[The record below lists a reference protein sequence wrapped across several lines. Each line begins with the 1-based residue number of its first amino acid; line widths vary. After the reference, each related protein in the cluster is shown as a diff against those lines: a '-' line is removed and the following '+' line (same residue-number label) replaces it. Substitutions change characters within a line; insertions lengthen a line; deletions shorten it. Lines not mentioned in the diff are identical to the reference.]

1 MKTTKRILVL
11 LCLMVVT
18 MGAWA
23 DPTMK
28 LTVMDGSTTVVDAQD
43 MNLTSEN
50 HWSFSYVI
58 PEAQNNKLLS
68 FTSTYNDGSDVN
80 SGTSYLQAPQGTTV
94 TFYAKYADSKA
105 LVSCDAMEIGVADVK
120 WRRLGILKP
129 SIGNESSSSLLN
141 IYSSNKMNYH
151 LLSGVRQTPTTYYI
165 AGCKSGSDRK
175 INSCALKWDNTTSY
189 GSAMSLTIPQG
200 IYRATITYAECLIEL
215 VPVTTFPL
223 TIGTAEA
230 ATLCL
235 PYEVTLP
242 AALTAYTLTSDGSTT
257 LIAKK
262 DADNVIPAN
271 TPVLVNGPADTYYIA
286 LGEGTAT
293 YTTETMDGG
302 VFLKD
307 VEPDNAENVLHG
319 VMAPHYVRTTGVNY
333 VLQKNGDDVGFYQ
346 VDIDTYLINPFKAF
360 VNLASAPTEARS
372 LSIVFDDGET
382 TGIADVKGKKE
393 DVRSD
398 IFNLSGQRVG
408 KDYKGVVIKNGR
420 KMIQK

>member
-23 DPTMK
+23 DPTMT
-28 LTVMDGSTTVVDAQD
+28 LTVKDGNTVIVNAVV
-43 MNLTSEN
+43 MTSRSEN

-58 PEAQNNKLLS
+58 PEAQNNKLLN

-94 TFYAKYADSKA
+94 IFYAKYADSKA
-105 LVSCDAMEIGVADVK
+105 LVSCDAMEIGFADVK

-141 IYSSNKMNYH
+141 IYSSKNMNYH

-165 AGCKSGSDRK
+165 AGCKSGGSDRK
-175 INSCALKWDNTTSY
+175 ISSCALKWGDNTSY
-189 GSAMSLTIPQG
+189 ANAMSLTIPQG

-242 AALTAYTLTSDGSTT
+242 AELTAYTLTSNGTTT
-257 LIAKK
+257 LTGAK
-262 DADNVIPAN
+262 DDDNVIPAN
-271 TPVLVNGPADTYYIA
+271 TPVLVTGPANDYNITLPEEAASYI
-286 LGEGTAT
+286 
-293 YTTETMDGG
+293 TESMDNN

-307 VEPDNAENVLHG
+307 AEPDDGNVLHG
-319 VMAPHYVRTTGVNY
+319 VMAPHYVKTTGVNY
-333 VLQKNGDDVGFYQ
+333 VLQNNGGNLGFYQ
-346 VDIDTYLINPFKAF
+346 VDNDTYLINPFRAF
-360 VNLASAPTEARS
+360 VNLASEPAGARG

-382 TGIADVKGKKE
+382 TGIADVRGQKE

>member
-23 DPTMK
+23 DPTMT
-28 LTVMDGSTTVVDAQD
+28 LTVKEGNTVIVNAVV
-43 MNLTSEN
+43 MTSRSVN

-58 PEAQNNKLLS
+58 PEAQDNKLLN
-68 FTSTYNDGSDVN
+68 FQSTYNDGEDVN
-80 SGTSYLQAPQGTTV
+80 SQVSYLQVSGGTTV
-94 TFYAKYADSKA
+94 TFYDKYADSKA
-105 LVSCDAMEIGVADVK
+105 LVFCDAMEIGFADVK

-141 IYSSNKMNYH
+141 IYSSNNMNYH

-165 AGCKSGSDRK
+165 AGCKSGGSDRK
-175 INSCALKWDNTTSY
+175 ISSCALKWGDNTSY
-189 GSAMSLTIPQG
+189 ANAMSLTIPQG

-223 TIGTAEA
+223 TIGKDEA

-242 AALTAYTLTSDGSTT
+242 AALTAYTLTSNGTTT
-257 LIAKK
+257 LTGAK
-262 DADNVIPAN
+262 DDDNVIPAN
-271 TPVLVNGPADTYYIA
+271 TPVLVTGPANDYNITLPEEAASYI
-286 LGEGTAT
+286 
-293 YTTETMDGG
+293 TESMDNS

-307 VEPDNAENVLHG
+307 AEPDDGNVLHG

-333 VLQKNGDDVGFYQ
+333 VLQNNNGNLGFYQ
-346 VDIDTYLINPFKAF
+346 VDNDTYLINPFRAF
-360 VNLASAPTEARS
+360 VNLASEPAGARG

-382 TGIADVKGKKE
+382 TGIADVRGQKE
-393 DVRSD
+393 DVRGD

>member
-23 DPTMK
+23 DPTMT
-28 LTVMDGSTTVVDAQD
+28 LTVKDGNTVIVNAGV
-43 MNLTSEN
+43 MTLTSEN

-58 PEAQNNKLLS
+58 PEARNNRLLS

-80 SGTSYLQAPQGTTV
+80 SGTCYLQAPQGTTV
-94 TFYAKYADSKA
+94 TFYAKYANSHA
-105 LVSCDAMEIGVADVK
+105 LVSCDAMDHCFCDAG
-120 WRRLGILKP
+120 WCLLGTIKS
-129 SIGNESSSSLLN
+129 SIGNVSSSVLFNYYKQKQDCQQLAN
-141 IYSSNKMNYH
+141 TSNTVGTYFLTRGDGNKKM
-151 LLSGVRQTPTTYYI
+151 SGCVIKLGENLYYVDKPQITAPT
-165 AGCKSGSDRK
+165 
-175 INSCALKWDNTTSY
+175 
-189 GSAMSLTIPQG
+189 G
-200 IYRATITYAECLIEL
+200 IYKATLTYAECQIEL
-215 VPVTTFPL
+215 EKITTFPL
-223 TIGTAEA
+223 TIGAAGA

-242 AALTAYTLTSDGSTT
+242 AALTAYTLTYDGSTT
-257 LIAKK
+257 LIATK
-262 DADNVIPAN
+262 DADNVIPAY
-271 TPVLVNGPADTYYIA
+271 TPVLVNGPADIYDIA

-293 YTTETMDGG
+293 YTTETNDGKN
-302 VFLKD
+302 FLKD

-319 VMAPHYVRTTGVNY
+319 VLAPHYVKTTGVNY
-333 VLQKNGDDVGFYQ
+333 VLQNNNGNLGFYQ
-346 VDIDTYLINPFKAF
+346 VDIDTYLINPFRAF
-360 VNLASAPTEARS
+360 VNLESAPEAHS
-372 LSIVFDDGET
+372 LSIVFDDSET